1 MIIVKL
7 GKNETASGREMY
19 VEIGGICKVRT
30 KGSGVKNAMT
40 RQDIFGGRQD
50 GGKSYTGCVRS
61 VGVNENGI
69 VVIRIDCS
77 KKYSSM
83 VHDIPVGDIIE
94 VVEVEA

>member
-7 GKNETASGREMY
+7 GKNETASVREMY

-30 KGSGVKNAMT
+30 KGSGVKNSMT

-50 GGKSYTGCVRS
+50 GGKSYTGRVHS
-61 VGVNENGI
+61 VGMNEKGL

-77 KKYSSM
+77 KKYTSI
-83 VHDIPVGDIIE
+83 VREIPVNDIVEAIE
-94 VVEVEA
+94 VEE